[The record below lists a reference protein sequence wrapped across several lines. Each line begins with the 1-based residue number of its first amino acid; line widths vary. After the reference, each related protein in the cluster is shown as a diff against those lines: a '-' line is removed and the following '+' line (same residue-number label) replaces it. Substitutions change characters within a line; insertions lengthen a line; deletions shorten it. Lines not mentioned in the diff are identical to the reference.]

1 MADSFAWWRSAAIWL
16 VYLLLGVAPG
26 FATADAPNDTGNRDI
41 LVMDIEGAIGPA
53 TASYVQASVGRA
65 EERNAPLLVIRMDT
79 PGGLDTSM
87 RSIVKAITSAE
98 VPIACYVAPTGA
110 RAASAGTYI
119 LYACPFAAMAPGT
132 NLGAATPV
140 QLGGLPTSTPSP
152 SRGSEDEAA
161 SEAADAE
168 PGSEPSAKKAVSGDA
183 KTRKVVNDAAA
194 YIRSLAALHG
204 RNAEWGERAVR
215 EGASLSAEEALQRD
229 VIDTVAP
236 SLEALLDTIDGR
248 SLRLGDGRTQVRI
261 LGSGVVTLQPDWK
274 TRLLSVISNP
284 NVAYI
289 LLLVGI
295 YGLIYEF
302 SNPGVVLP
310 GTAGALSLLMA
321 LYAFQ
326 LLPINYAGLALIG
339 LGLALMVAEVF
350 SPSFGGLGLGGIATF
365 VFGSLILIDTQAPG
379 FGISLALIV
388 GLALMSAILVFV
400 VLGFA
405 LKAHRRP
412 IVTGGE
418 ELVGAT
424 GRAVSGFPGAGRV
437 HLHGEV
443 WSARSEGAISPGTQV
458 SVIGR
463 DGLTLIVEPGP
474 KS

>member
-1 MADSFAWWRSAAIWL
+1 MAHPISLWRLAGIWFL
-16 VYLLLGVAPG
+16 SILLGVMPG
-26 FATADAPNDTGNRDI
+26 FATADAPNPPGGREV

-53 TASYVQASVGRA
+53 TASYVQESVAQA
-65 EERNAPLLVIRMDT
+65 EGQSAALLVLRIDT

-87 RSIVKAITSAE
+87 RAIVKTITAAK

-140 QLGGLPTSTPSP
+140 QLGGLPKSTPSA
-152 SRGSEDEAA
+152 SKGAEDATEPEAP
-161 SEAADAE
+161 ETE
-168 PGSEPSAKKAVSGDA
+168 PGSGISTEKAVLGDA
-183 KTRKVVNDAAA
+183 MTRKVVNDAAA

-204 RNAEWGERAVR
+204 RNAEWAEQAVR
-215 EGASLSAEEALQRD
+215 EGASLSAEEALRLNIID
-229 VIDTVAP
+229 VITP
-236 SLEALLDTIDGR
+236 SLEALIETIDGR
-248 SLRLGDGRTQVRI
+248 SLKLGDSVVQVRTA
-261 LGSGVVTLQPDWK
+261 GATVVTLQPDWK
-274 TRLLSVISNP
+274 TRLLSVLSNP

-289 LLLVGI
+289 LLLIGI

-302 SNPGVVLP
+302 SNPGAVLP
-310 GTAGALSLLMA
+310 GTVGALSLLMA

-339 LGLALMVAEVF
+339 LGLALMVAEAF
-350 SPSFGGLGLGGIATF
+350 SPSFGGLGLGGIAAF

-379 FGISLALIV
+379 LGISLPLII
-388 GLALMSAILVFV
+388 GLALMSAILLFFV
-400 VLGFA
+400 AGLA

-418 ELVGAT
+418 ELIGAT
-424 GRAVSGFPGAGRV
+424 GAAVSGFPGRGSV
-437 HLHGEV
+437 HLHGEI
-443 WSARSEGAISPGTQV
+443 WSARADEPIATGT
-458 SVIGR
+458 SVEVTGR
-463 DGLTLIVEPGP
+463 DGLTLIVKPSP